1 MYFYK
6 NILYNMSNKNKK
18 LENVI
23 YYQYLNNSVYQD
35 QIIYLKT
42 HYIKLKIQ
50 KIILILHNHFQI
62 HNY

>member
-1 MYFYK
+1 
-6 NILYNMSNKNKK
+6 MSNKNKK

-23 YYQYLNNSVYQD
+23 YYQYLNNSIYQA
-35 QIIYLKT
+35 QIIHLKT